1 MKRSVELLGGGVLGL
16 VLGTVFLANP
26 IASAMTSYIKAT
38 WSLAGCPPGVF
49 TLAFTAQMIGGGP
62 VRTATTTVQVPRSDV
77 VQVFNDV
84 PPGQYAVSAT
94 LRRGEGVIVG
104 SAVQTVATA
113 EGVAAATLLRGRD
126 PSQPVT
132 GIAAAR
138 RAQTPP
144 SAPAVTAPAP
154 AVAPAAFRPVDG
166 TAAPRRAPTVRT
178 FGPLASAAPREWL
191 VAELIRLSD
200 PDGLESGW
208 HQVQLLD
215 LDDDGLV
222 DEIRIEPPNGAAVVW
237 RLVPQGLS
245 VR

>member
-1 MKRSVELLGGGVLGL
+1 MKRSVELLGGGVLGFA
-16 VLGTVFLANP
+16 LGTVFLANP
-26 IASAMTSYIKAT
+26 IASAMTSYVKAT

-62 VRTATTTVQVPRSDV
+62 VHTATTTVQVPRSDV

-84 PPGQYAVSAT
+84 PPGQYTLSAT
-94 LRRGEGVIVG
+94 LRRGEGIVVG
-104 SAVQTVATA
+104 SALQTVAT
-113 EGVAAATLLRGRD
+113 EDGVATTTLLRGRD

-138 RAQTPP
+138 RTQTPP
-144 SAPAVTAPAP
+144 STPSVKAPAP
-154 AVAPAAFRPVDG
+154 TTAKGAFKPLEPAPSRPVSGTAVA
-166 TAAPRRAPTVRT
+166 
-178 FGPLASAAPREWL
+178 REWL
-191 VAELIRLSD
+191 VAELIRRSD

-215 LDDDGLV
+215 LDGDGLV
-222 DEIRIEPPNGAAVVW
+222 DEIRIEPPNGTAVVW
-237 RLVPQGLS
+237 RLVPQGLP

>member
-1 MKRSVELLGGGVLGL
+1 MKRSVELLGGGVLGFA
-16 VLGTVFLANP
+16 LGTVFLANP
-26 IASAMTSYIKAT
+26 IASAMTSYVRAT

-62 VRTATTTVQVPRSDV
+62 VRTATTTVQVPHSDV

-84 PPGQYAVSAT
+84 PPGQYTLSAT
-94 LRRGEGVIVG
+94 LRRGEGIVVG
-104 SAVQTVATA
+104 SAVQTVAT
-113 EGVAAATLLRGRD
+113 EDGVATATLLRGRD

-138 RAQTPP
+138 RAQAPP
-144 SAPAVTAPAP
+144 STPAVTAPARP
-154 AVAPAAFRPVDG
+154 VTPEAFRPVDW
-166 TAAPRRAPTVRT
+166 TAAPRD
-178 FGPLASAAPREWL
+178 WL

-208 HQVQLLD
+208 HQVQVLD
-215 LDDDGLV
+215 LDGDGLV
-222 DEIRIEPPNGAAVVW
+222 DEIRIEPPNGTAVVW
-237 RLVPQGLS
+237 RLVPQSLP